1 MKFNNFSLILKS
13 LSVFTLAFGLVNC
26 KSDKI
31 AVEEVYDFSKTFP
44 VVVVTPV
51 VITPPAATTYTAG
64 SITVSAAFTA
74 LATSTTPPVELL
86 NASAKISPTLISAA
100 TATLTP
106 AVLADIKAGKPL
118 SAAVQKALNDLLKTG
133 ELNAFLPTKTLPSVD
148 GKPVGGRIG
157 LISGKTN
164 VFNDNT
170 QMFSTANACNDEI
183 LKSYNVAKKILDDGL
198 AADIVKIN
206 AAYDTNIKL
215 ADVSA
220 EKAAALKR
228 RDDKRIEL
236 NVVKDNA
243 LKSTDLSIVATALAI
258 YQANYDANDQVY
270 DAEIIGLDAKAKSIT
285 DKANVAKQTDTKKAT
300 DDYNAKLT
308 PITTLY
314 NVENNKCHNQGG

>member
-1 MKFNNFSLILKS
+1 MKSNNFSLILKS
-13 LSVFTLAFGLVNC
+13 LLVFTLAFGLVNC

-51 VITPPAATTYTAG
+51 VITPPAATTYTPG
-64 SITVSAAFTA
+64 SITVSAAFTE
-74 LATSTTPPVELL
+74 LATSATPPVELL
-86 NASAKISPTLISAA
+86 NATAKINPTLIIAA

-106 AVLADIKAGKPL
+106 AVLADIKVGKPL
-118 SAAVQKALNDLLKTG
+118 SAAVQKALNDILKTG

-157 LISGKTN
+157 LISGKTD
-164 VFNDNT
+164 VFIGNT
-170 QMFSTANACNDEI
+170 QMFSMANACNDAI
-183 LKSYNVAKKILDDGL
+183 LKSFNDAKKILDDGL

-206 AAYDTNIKL
+206 AAYDTNIKP
-215 ADVSA
+215 ADVTA

-228 RDDKRIEL
+228 RDDKRLEL
-236 NVVKDNA
+236 NVVKENA
-243 LKSTDLSIVATALAI
+243 LKSTDLTIVVTALAI

-308 PITTLY
+308 PIKTLFD
-314 NVENNKCHNQGG
+314 VENNKCHNQGG